1 MTANYSENK
10 ETALLT
16 VDQCRWMDLK
26 GRIKLAQP
34 LRTPPRLENSE
45 FCSSVFDITQNKLF
59 KKNLWSYS
67 SYSIVHYFTNHGKPM
82 NKSHKFQR

>member
-59 KKNLWSYS
+59 KKIFGRTRPTQLYITLQTMES
-67 SYSIVHYFTNHGKPM
+67 
-82 NKSHKFQR
+82 Q